1 MKTRFA
7 NTGIARI
14 TLALTAGCFALHS
27 VAQAATYYWDNNTTT
42 AGFGTAGST
51 WSSAGS
57 TLWNNDLLGGSVGA
71 PNTLGTSITTTTSD
85 ALNFGTAS
93 AGLSAGTITVS
104 GTVSANSLTF
114 GSASGAI
121 LLSGGT
127 INLGGTTPT
136 ITVNNTTNTI
146 SSGITGSAGLTKAGT
161 GALRIQV
168 GSDYTGATTING
180 GKLQINNTSGS
191 VNWTPGLIYINNGS
205 TLEFTGAGQT
215 IMSGATDNITFDSNG
230 GGSMVMTKNT
240 IWRNASII
248 TTGGAKN
255 TVSGT
260 YFNGQ
265 AAGGSNRVIYGV
277 AAGTDLGGID
287 LEVSSEH
294 RNVGGITKNGNGTLA
309 LTNNTN
315 AMGAGATIII
325 NAGTVEIG
333 GAGRLENGSYAGAI
347 TNNGTFNY
355 NSSAAQTLSGVI
367 SGNGALVKSNASTLT
382 LSGANTYTG
391 ATTLNQ
397 GTITFGT
404 GTLATTTGA
413 LSVNNT
419 NTTAAGTAAVLNL
432 STAADTT
439 TGSLSGSISA
449 PISGTNTATINTQTG
464 RTLTV
469 NQTADD
475 TYAGV
480 IAGAGN
486 FTLGSL
492 STNTLTLTGT
502 NTYTGGTTVSAG
514 TLRLLNSAGGDAI
527 LGSGHNY
534 VVASG
539 ATLEFNR
546 TAGIENIST
555 FNLSGA
561 GTFKTSGTAPIVQTS
576 LGSTV
581 AMGSGALFHVESG
594 SYQFGAGGIGSWSSN
609 LSDMQV
615 DSGAT
620 FDGAATPTVVNA
632 LNGSGT
638 VLTGGGI
645 TLGVDNGSGTFSGVI
660 GNSSSGGSAFSITK
674 VGSGTQTLSGANTYT
689 GSTNIDGG
697 FLRISYDT
705 DLKSFENSAFNI
717 NNSSTLVF
725 VDNVASGLDR
735 TKLTGSTFTFGA
747 NGGSEISLEGGNHL
761 IQGGGATFTT
771 NGGLKN
777 TISSIYSGD
786 INNQGSGNTVFN
798 VADGSDEVDLE
809 ISAAW
814 TTTSDTS
821 GVLTKNGAGTMAFT
835 GDHTGNEAIEINAG
849 TLEIGGSSR
858 LNSGAFTNTITN
870 DGVFKYNST
879 TDQTLSGVI
888 SGTGALTQSGAST
901 LTLTGANTYTG
912 ATTVNAGTLF
922 VNGELG
928 GTNVSVSANAHFGG
942 TGMLGGDLTFD
953 GSSFLDIVNIGD
965 ALAITGDVTFGSG
978 FGLDNITSWDYQ
990 NAVAG
995 TYTLLSG
1002 SGINLANMDNVGL
1015 VNALNLDNGNLAYF
1029 QTGSLQVVI
1038 AIPEPSPAAF
1048 IGGIGMLLLLRRR
1061 R

>member
-42 AGFGTAGST
+42 AGFGTAGGT

-168 GSDYTGATTING
+168 GSAYTGATTING

-333 GAGRLENGSYAGAI
+333 GAGRLQNGSYAGAI

-355 NSSAAQTLSGVI
+355 NSSADQTLSGVI

-391 ATTLNQ
+391 ATTVSGAVLAVNASLGNTSTTIGNLGTLQ
-397 GTITFGT
+397 GSGTIVGSVTVESG
-404 GTLATTTGA
+404 GTLAPGNSIESIGTGA
-413 LSVNNT
+413 LSFQSGSTYAYELQTDLYASTPGVAADLT
-419 NTTAAGTAAVLNL
+419 YSSSTLDITAGAILTLTDLAT
-432 STAADTT
+432 STALAG
-439 TGSLSGSISA
+439 GSKFTLISYFGGWEGTELFSYDSGS
-449 PISGTNTATINTQTG
+449 GLAT
-464 RTLTV
+464 L
-469 NQTADD
+469 ADD
-475 TYAGV
+475 ST
-480 IAGAGN
+480 
-486 FTLGSL
+486 FTLGANQWL
-492 STNTLTLTGT
+492 FNY
-502 NTYTGGTTVSAG
+502 NDI
-514 TLRLLNSAGGDAI
+514 AGGD
-527 LGSGHNY
+527 NY
-534 VVASG
+534 TSDQ
-539 ATLEFNR
+539 
-546 TAGIENIST
+546 
-555 FNLSGA
+555 SGA
-561 GTFKTSGTAPIVQTS
+561 GGYVTM
-576 LGSTV
+576 TV
-581 AMGSGALFHVESG
+581 
-594 SYQFGAGGIGSWSSN
+594 
-609 LSDMQV
+609 
-615 DSGAT
+615 
-620 FDGAATPTVVNA
+620 
-632 LNGSGT
+632 
-638 VLTGGGI
+638 
-645 TLGVDNGSGTFSGVI
+645 
-660 GNSSSGGSAFSITK
+660 
-674 VGSGTQTLSGANTYT
+674 
-689 GSTNIDGG
+689 
-697 FLRISYDT
+697 
-705 DLKSFENSAFNI
+705 
-717 NNSSTLVF
+717 
-725 VDNVASGLDR
+725 
-735 TKLTGSTFTFGA
+735 
-747 NGGSEISLEGGNHL
+747 
-761 IQGGGATFTT
+761 
-771 NGGLKN
+771 
-777 TISSIYSGD
+777 
-786 INNQGSGNTVFN
+786 
-798 VADGSDEVDLE
+798 
-809 ISAAW
+809 
-814 TTTSDTS
+814 
-821 GVLTKNGAGTMAFT
+821 
-835 GDHTGNEAIEINAG
+835 
-849 TLEIGGSSR
+849 
-858 LNSGAFTNTITN
+858 
-870 DGVFKYNST
+870 
-879 TDQTLSGVI
+879 
-888 SGTGALTQSGAST
+888 
-901 LTLTGANTYTG
+901 
-912 ATTVNAGTLF
+912 
-922 VNGELG
+922 
-928 GTNVSVSANAHFGG
+928 
-942 TGMLGGDLTFD
+942 
-953 GSSFLDIVNIGD
+953 
-965 ALAITGDVTFGSG
+965 
-978 FGLDNITSWDYQ
+978 
-990 NAVAG
+990 
-995 TYTLLSG
+995 
-1002 SGINLANMDNVGL
+1002 
-1015 VNALNLDNGNLAYF
+1015 
-1029 QTGSLQVVI
+1029 
-1038 AIPEPSPAAF
+1038 IPEPNVAALL
-1048 IGGIGMLLLLRRR
+1048 GGLGAMLLLRRR